1 MSWQN
6 YTSNLIP
13 ELDFCYSIP
22 TKVKGRKVSS
32 TSVAITNLTS
42 VAVLVFILGFIG
54 ARIKSDV
61 RIPEQIYQMISI
73 FLLFG
78 IGLKGGHA
86 LREVSFTSFAG
97 PALATLGLGIL
108 IPFIAFATL
117 KLVRKINDLDRGA
130 IAAHYG
136 STSLV
141 TFTAALLFLENSG
154 IKVEGFATALLTIME
169 VPGIVV
175 GVYLGSRHRDKS
187 VQWGKTLQEVI
198 TGKTILLL
206 VGGLIIGAITSDAG
220 FLKVAPF
227 FIDLQSG
234 FLALFLLHLGY
245 LAGSNWGEI
254 KKVGAMVGIF
264 ALIFPV
270 FAGTLGVVVGNLVGL
285 SVGGATILGVLCA
298 SASYIAAPAAV
309 SIGLPEANAPLAL
322 ISSIGVTFPFNLIIG
337 IPLYLEI
344 AKTLSNL

>member
-1 MSWQN
+1 VD
-6 YTSNLIP
+6 T
-13 ELDFCYSIP
+13 
-22 TKVKGRKVSS
+22 
-32 TSVAITNLTS
+32 TSVAVTNLTS
-42 VAVLVFILGFIG
+42 VAVLVFILGFLG
-54 ARIKSDV
+54 AIIKSDV
-61 RIPEQIYQMISI
+61 RIPDQVYQMISI

-86 LREVSFTSFAG
+86 LKDVSFESFAL
-97 PALATLGLGIL
+97 PALATIGLGIL
-108 IPFIAFATL
+108 IPLLAYLSL
-117 KLVRKINDLDRGA
+117 KLVHKINDLDRGA

-141 TFTAALLFLENSG
+141 TFSAALLFLENSG
-154 IKVEGFATALLTIME
+154 IYVEGFATALLTIME

-187 VQWGKTLQEVI
+187 VQWGKTLHEVV

-206 VGGLIIGAITSDAG
+206 VGGLVIGAITSHTG
-220 FLKVAPF
+220 YSQVAPF

-234 FLALFLLHLGY
+234 FLVLFLLHLGY

-254 KKVGAMVGIF
+254 KKVGARVGVF
-264 ALIFPV
+264 ALIFPI
-270 FAGTLGVVVGNLVGL
+270 FAGTLGVLAGHMVGL
-285 SVGGATILGVLCA
+285 SVGGATILGVLSA

-322 ISSIGVTFPFNLIIG
+322 MSSIGVTFPFNLLIG

-344 AKTLSNL
+344 SRVFAGV

>member
-1 MSWQN
+1 MN
-6 YTSNLIP
+6 
-13 ELDFCYSIP
+13 
-22 TKVKGRKVSS
+22 S
-32 TSVAITNLTS
+32 TEVAITNLTS
-42 VAVLVFILGFIG
+42 VAVLVFILGFLG
-54 ARIKSDV
+54 ARLKSDV
-61 RIPEQIYQMISI
+61 RIPEQVYQMISI

-78 IGLKGGHA
+78 IGLKGGNA
-86 LREVSFTSFAG
+86 LKETSFSSFAA
-97 PALATLGLGIL
+97 PALATLALGIF
-108 IPFIAFATL
+108 IPLIAFMAL
-117 KLVRKINDLDRGA
+117 KMVRKINDLDRGA

-141 TFTAALLFLENSG
+141 TFSAALLFLENSG
-154 IKVEGFATALLTIME
+154 IEVEGFATALLTIME

-187 VQWGKTLQEVI
+187 VQWGKTLHEVI

-206 VGGLIIGAITSDAG
+206 VGGLLIGAITSNAG
-220 FLKVAPF
+220 YMKVVPF

-245 LAGSNWGEI
+245 LAGSNWAEI
-254 KKVGAMVGIF
+254 RKVGAMVGVF

-270 FAGTLGVVVGNLVGL
+270 FAGTLGVIAGNMVGL
-285 SVGGATILGVLCA
+285 SIGGATILGVLSA

-309 SIGLPEANAPLAL
+309 SVGLPEANAPLAL
-322 ISSIGVTFPFNLIIG
+322 MSSIGVTFPFNLLIG

-344 AKTLSNL
+344 ARKFSGL

>member
-1 MSWQN
+1 M
-6 YTSNLIP
+6 
-13 ELDFCYSIP
+13 
-22 TKVKGRKVSS
+22 SS

-108 IPFIAFATL
+108 IPFIAFVTL

-254 KKVGAMVGIF
+254 KKVGAMVGVF
-264 ALIFPV
+264 AVIFPI
-270 FAGTLGVVVGNLVGL
+270 FAGTLGVVVGNMVGL
-285 SVGGATILGVLCA
+285 SIGGATILGVLCS

-309 SIGLPEANAPLAL
+309 SVGLPEANAPLAL
-322 ISSIGVTFPFNLIIG
+322 MSSIGVTFPFNLIIG

-344 AKTLSNL
+344 ARKLWMFQS

>member
-1 MSWQN
+1 M
-6 YTSNLIP
+6 
-13 ELDFCYSIP
+13 
-22 TKVKGRKVSS
+22 SS
-32 TSVAITNLTS
+32 TSVAFTNLTS
-42 VAVLVFILGFIG
+42 VAVLVFILGFLG

-61 RIPEQIYQMISI
+61 RIPEPIYQMISI
-73 FLLFG
+73 FLLLG

-86 LREVSFTSFAG
+86 LKGNTFSDFAA
-97 PALATLGLGIL
+97 PALATLSLGIL
-108 IPFIAFATL
+108 IPLLAFFSL
-117 KLVRKINDLDRGA
+117 KLVRKINDIDRGA

-141 TFTAALLFLENSG
+141 TFSAALLFLENSG
-154 IKVEGFATALLTIME
+154 IKVEGFATSLLTIME

-187 VQWGKTLQEVI
+187 VQWAKTLHEVV

-206 VGGLIIGAITSDAG
+206 VGGLVIGAVTSDAG
-220 FLKVAPF
+220 FLKVSPF

-234 FLALFLLHLGY
+234 FLVLFLLHLGY

-254 KKVGAMVGIF
+254 KKVGKGVGVF
-264 ALIFPV
+264 GLIFPI
-270 FAGTLGVVVGNLVGL
+270 FAGSLGASVGHLVGL
-285 SVGGATILGVLCA
+285 SAGGATILAVLCA

-322 ISSIGVTFPFNLIIG
+322 TSSIGVTFPFNLLIG
-337 IPLYLEI
+337 IPLYFEI
-344 AKTLSNL
+344 AKVVSGSA

>member
-1 MSWQN
+1 MN
-6 YTSNLIP
+6 
-13 ELDFCYSIP
+13 
-22 TKVKGRKVSS
+22 S

-42 VAVLVFILGFIG
+42 VAVLVFVLGFLG

-61 RIPEQIYQMISI
+61 RIPEQVYQMISI

-86 LREVSFTSFAG
+86 LKGTSFSSFTA
-97 PALATLGLGIL
+97 PALATIALGVVV
-108 IPFIAFATL
+108 PFVAYLSL

-141 TFTAALLFLENSG
+141 TFSAALLFLENSG
-154 IKVEGFATALLTIME
+154 IEVEGFATALLTIME

-175 GVYLGSRHRDKS
+175 GVYLGSRHRNKN
-187 VQWGKTLQEVI
+187 VQWGKTLHEVV

-206 VGGLIIGAITSDAG
+206 VGGLIIGAVTSHAG
-220 FLKVAPF
+220 YLKVSPF

-234 FLALFLLHLGY
+234 FLVLFLLHLGY

-254 KKVGAMVGIF
+254 KKVGAMVGVF
-264 ALIFPV
+264 AIIFPI
-270 FAGTLGVVVGNLVGL
+270 FAGTLGALVGTLVGL
-285 SVGGATILGVLCA
+285 SLGGATILGVLCA

-322 ISSIGVTFPFNLIIG
+322 TSSIGVTFPFNLLIG

-344 AKTLSNL
+344 AKKFSSL

>member
-1 MSWQN
+1 
-6 YTSNLIP
+6 
-13 ELDFCYSIP
+13 
-22 TKVKGRKVSS
+22 
-32 TSVAITNLTS
+32 

-108 IPFIAFATL
+108 IPFIAFVTL

-254 KKVGAMVGIF
+254 KKVGAMVGVF
-264 ALIFPV
+264 AVIFPI
-270 FAGTLGVVVGNLVGL
+270 FAGTLGVVVGNMVGL
-285 SVGGATILGVLCA
+285 SIGGATILGVLCS

-309 SIGLPEANAPLAL
+309 SVGLPEANAPLAL
-322 ISSIGVTFPFNLIIG
+322 MSSIGVTFPFNLIIG

-344 AKTLSNL
+344 ARKLWMFQS

>member
-1 MSWQN
+1 MN
-6 YTSNLIP
+6 
-13 ELDFCYSIP
+13 
-22 TKVKGRKVSS
+22 S
-32 TSVAITNLTS
+32 TSVAVTNLTS
-42 VAVLVFILGFIG
+42 VAVLVFTLGFLA
-54 ARIKSDV
+54 ARIKSDL

-86 LREVSFTSFAG
+86 LKGTSFSSFAA
-97 PALATLGLGIL
+97 PAAATLGLGVL
-108 IPFIAFATL
+108 IPITAFFTL
-117 KLVRKINDLDRGA
+117 KLIRGINNLDRGA

-141 TFTAALLFLENSG
+141 TFSAALLFLENSG
-154 IKVEGFATALLTIME
+154 IKIEGFATALLTIME
-169 VPGIVV
+169 IPGIIV
-175 GVYLGSRHRDKS
+175 GVYLGSRHRDKH
-187 VQWGKTLQEVI
+187 VQWGKTLHEVV

-206 VGGLIIGAITSDAG
+206 VGGLVIGAVTTHAG
-220 FLKVAPF
+220 YLKVSPF

-254 KKVGAMVGIF
+254 KKVGLKMAIFGI
-264 ALIFPV
+264 LFPI
-270 FAGTLGVVVGNLVGL
+270 FAGTLGIVAGHLAGL

-309 SIGLPEANAPLAL
+309 SVGLPEANAPLAL
-322 ISSIGVTFPFNLIIG
+322 MSSIGVTFPFNLLIG

-344 AKTLSNL
+344 AKKLSGL

>member
-1 MSWQN
+1 MWHEPIREFTINQ
-6 YTSNLIP
+6 
-13 ELDFCYSIP
+13 
-22 TKVKGRKVSS
+22 
-32 TSVAITNLTS
+32 TSVAFTNLTS
-42 VAVLVFILGFIG
+42 VAVLIFILGFVA

-61 RIPEQIYQMISI
+61 RIPEQMYQMISI

-86 LREVSFTSFAG
+86 LKDVSFESFVR
-97 PALATLGLGIL
+97 PAIATTTLGIF
-108 IPFIAFATL
+108 IPLTAFASL
-117 KLVRKINDLDRGA
+117 KLVRKINDADRGA

-141 TFTAALLFLENSG
+141 TFTAALLFLENSA
-154 IKVEGFATALLTIME
+154 IEVEGFVTALLTIME

-175 GVYLGSRHRDKS
+175 GVFLGSRHGNKS
-187 VQWGKTLQEVI
+187 VQWGKTLHEVM

-206 VGGLIIGAITSDAG
+206 VGGLIIGASTTHAG
-220 FLKVAPF
+220 YVKVSPF

-245 LAGSNWGEI
+245 LAGINWGEI
-254 KKVGAMVGIF
+254 KKVGALVGLF
-264 ALIFPV
+264 ALVFPI
-270 FAGTLGVVVGNLVGL
+270 FAGTLGVIVGNMAGL
-285 SVGGATILGVLCA
+285 SIGGATILGVLSA

-309 SIGLPEANAPLAL
+309 SVGLPEANAPLAL
-322 ISSIGVTFPFNLIIG
+322 MSSIGVTFPFNLIFG

-344 AKTLSNL
+344 AKKFSSL

>member
-1 MSWQN
+1 MS
-6 YTSNLIP
+6 T
-13 ELDFCYSIP
+13 
-22 TKVKGRKVSS
+22 
-32 TSVAITNLTS
+32 TSVAISNLTS
-42 VAVLVFILGFIG
+42 VAVLVFILGFLA
-54 ARIKSDV
+54 ARMKSDV
-61 RIPEQIYQMISI
+61 RIPEQVYQMISI

-86 LREVSFTSFAG
+86 LKGVSFQSFVG
-97 PALATLGLGIL
+97 PALATFVLGVL
-108 IPFIAFATL
+108 IPLIAFASL
-117 KLVRKINDLDRGA
+117 KLVRKIDDLDRGA

-141 TFTAALLFLENSG
+141 TFSAALLFLENSG
-154 IKVEGFATALLTIME
+154 IQVEGFATALLTIME

-175 GVYLGSRHRDKS
+175 GVYLGSRHRDKN
-187 VQWGKTLQEVI
+187 VQWGKTLHEVI

-206 VGGLIIGAITSDAG
+206 VGGLVIGAITSQAG
-220 FLKVAPF
+220 YIKVAPF

-254 KKVGAMVGIF
+254 KKVGAMVGVF

-270 FAGTLGVVVGNLVGL
+270 FAGTLGVLAGNMVGL
-285 SVGGATILGVLCA
+285 SIGGATILGVLCA

-309 SIGLPEANAPLAL
+309 SVGLPEANAPLAL
-322 ISSIGVTFPFNLIIG
+322 MSSIGVTFPFNLLVG

-344 AKTLSNL
+344 AKNVAAF

>member
-1 MSWQN
+1 
-6 YTSNLIP
+6 
-13 ELDFCYSIP
+13 
-22 TKVKGRKVSS
+22 
-32 TSVAITNLTS
+32 
-42 VAVLVFILGFIG
+42 VLVFVLGFLA

-61 RIPEQIYQMISI
+61 RIPDQVYQMISV

-86 LREVSFTSFAG
+86 LKGVSFDSFIG
-97 PALATLGLGIL
+97 PALATFLLGML
-108 IPFIAFATL
+108 IPVVAFFSL
-117 KLVRKINDLDRGA
+117 KLVNKINDLDRGA

-175 GVYLGSRHRDKS
+175 GVYLGSRHRDKK
-187 VQWGKTLQEVI
+187 VQWGKTLHEVV

-206 VGGLIIGAITSDAG
+206 VGGLVIGVSTSQAG
-220 FLKVAPF
+220 YKSVEPF

-234 FLALFLLHLGY
+234 FLTLFLLHLGY
-245 LAGSNWGEI
+245 LAGSNWNEI
-254 KKVGAMVGIF
+254 KEVGAKVGVF
-264 ALIFPV
+264 AIIFPII
-270 FAGTLGVVVGNLVGL
+270 AGTLGVIGGNLVGL

-309 SIGLPEANAPLAL
+309 SVGLPEANAPLAL
-322 ISSIGVTFPFNLIIG
+322 MSSIGVTFPFNLLVG

-344 AKTLSNL
+344 AKKISTL

>member
-1 MSWQN
+1 M
-6 YTSNLIP
+6 
-13 ELDFCYSIP
+13 
-22 TKVKGRKVSS
+22 SS

-54 ARIKSDV
+54 ARMKSDV

-73 FLLFG
+73 FLLLG

-86 LREVSFTSFAG
+86 LQGISIASFIA
-97 PALATLGLGIL
+97 PAIATLVLGTL
-108 IPFIAFATL
+108 IPFIAFVTL
-117 KLVRKINDLDRGA
+117 KLVRKISDLDRGA

-154 IKVEGFATALLTIME
+154 IKVEGYATALLTIME

-187 VQWGKTLQEVI
+187 VQWAETLREVV

-206 VGGLIIGAITSDAG
+206 VGGLVIGFLTSHSG
-220 FLKVAPF
+220 YLKVAPF

-234 FLALFLLHLGY
+234 FLVLFLLHLGY
-245 LAGSNWGEI
+245 LAGSNWSEI

-264 ALIFPV
+264 ALIFPI
-270 FAGTLGVVVGNLVGL
+270 FAGTLGVLVGNIVGL

-309 SIGLPEANAPLAL
+309 SVGLPEANAPLAL
-322 ISSIGVTFPFNLIIG
+322 MSSIGVTFPFNLLVG

-344 AKTLSNL
+344 AKKISGL

>member
-1 MSWQN
+1 V
-6 YTSNLIP
+6 
-13 ELDFCYSIP
+13 D
-22 TKVKGRKVSS
+22 S
-32 TSVAITNLTS
+32 TSVAVTNLTS
-42 VAVLVFILGFIG
+42 VAVLVFILGFLG
-54 ARIKSDV
+54 ARINSDV
-61 RIPEQIYQMISI
+61 RIPDQVYQMISI

-86 LREVSFTSFAG
+86 LKEVSFSSFAV
-97 PALATLGLGIL
+97 PAIATVGLGIL
-108 IPFIAFATL
+108 IPILAYLSL
-117 KLVRKINDLDRGA
+117 KLVPKINDLDRGA

-154 IKVEGFATALLTIME
+154 IEVEGFATALLTIME

-187 VQWGKTLQEVI
+187 VQWGKTIQEVV

-206 VGGLIIGAITSDAG
+206 VGGLVIGAVTSQAG
-220 FLKVAPF
+220 YLAVTPF

-245 LAGSNWGEI
+245 LAGSNWKEI
-254 KKVGAMVGIF
+254 KKVGALVGVF

-270 FAGTLGVVVGNLVGL
+270 IAGTLGVIVGNLVGL
-285 SVGGATILGVLCA
+285 SIGGATILGVLCA

-309 SIGLPEANAPLAL
+309 SVGLPEANAPLAL
-322 ISSIGVTFPFNLIIG
+322 MSSIGVTFPFNLLIG
-337 IPLYLEI
+337 IPIYLEV
-344 AKTLSNL
+344 AKLLAGV

>member
-1 MSWQN
+1 M
-6 YTSNLIP
+6 
-13 ELDFCYSIP
+13 
-22 TKVKGRKVSS
+22 SS
-32 TSVAITNLTS
+32 TSVAISNLTS
-42 VAVLVFILGFIG
+42 VAVLAFILGFLG

-78 IGLKGGHA
+78 VGLKGGHA
-86 LREVSFTSFAG
+86 LKETAFGSFAG
-97 PALATLGLGIL
+97 PAFATLGLGIL
-108 IPFIAFATL
+108 VPLLAFTAL
-117 KLVRKINDLDRGA
+117 KLVRKISDIDRGA
-130 IAAHYG
+130 IASHYG

-141 TFTAALLFLENSG
+141 TFSATLLFLENSG
-154 IKVEGFATALLTIME
+154 MKVEGFATALLTIME

-175 GVYLGSRHRDKS
+175 GVYLGSRHRDKN
-187 VQWGKTLQEVI
+187 VQWGKTLHEVV

-206 VGGLIIGAITSDAG
+206 VGGLAIGALTSEAG

-245 LAGSNWGEI
+245 LAGINWGEI
-254 KKVGAMVGIF
+254 KKVGAMVGLF
-264 ALIFPV
+264 AVVFPI
-270 FAGTLGVVVGNLVGL
+270 FAGTLGVVVGNMVGL
-285 SVGGATILGVLCA
+285 SVGGATILGVLSA

-309 SIGLPEANAPLAL
+309 SVGLPEANAPLAL
-322 ISSIGVTFPFNLIIG
+322 MSSIGVTFPFNLLIG

-344 AKTLSNL
+344 AKKLSGL

>member
-1 MSWQN
+1 M
-6 YTSNLIP
+6 
-13 ELDFCYSIP
+13 
-22 TKVKGRKVSS
+22 SS
-32 TSVAITNLTS
+32 TSVALTNLTS
-42 VAVLVFILGFIG
+42 VAVLVFVLGFLA

-61 RIPEQIYQMISI
+61 RIPDQVYQMISV

-86 LREVSFTSFAG
+86 LKGVSFDSFIG
-97 PALATLGLGIL
+97 PALATFLLGML
-108 IPFIAFATL
+108 IPVVAFFSL
-117 KLVRKINDLDRGA
+117 KLVNKINDLDRGA

-175 GVYLGSRHRDKS
+175 GVYLGSRHRDKK
-187 VQWGKTLQEVI
+187 VQWGKTLHEVV

-206 VGGLIIGAITSDAG
+206 VGGLVIGVSTSQAG
-220 FLKVAPF
+220 YKSVEPF

-234 FLALFLLHLGY
+234 FLTLFLLHLGY
-245 LAGSNWGEI
+245 LAGSNWNEI
-254 KKVGAMVGIF
+254 KEVGAKVGVF
-264 ALIFPV
+264 AIIFPII
-270 FAGTLGVVVGNLVGL
+270 AGTLGVIGGNLVGL

-309 SIGLPEANAPLAL
+309 SVGLPEANAPLAL
-322 ISSIGVTFPFNLIIG
+322 MSSIGVTFPFNLLVG

-344 AKTLSNL
+344 AKRISTL

>member
-1 MSWQN
+1 M
-6 YTSNLIP
+6 
-13 ELDFCYSIP
+13 
-22 TKVKGRKVSS
+22 SS
-32 TSVAITNLTS
+32 TSVAVNNLTS
-42 VAVLVFILGFIG
+42 VAVLVFVLGFFG

-61 RIPEQIYQMISI
+61 RIPEPIYQMISI

-86 LREVSFTSFAG
+86 LKETTLSNFAG
-97 PALATLGLGIL
+97 PALATLGLGII
-108 IPFIAFATL
+108 IPILAFLVL
-117 KLVRKINDLDRGA
+117 KLVQGISDIDRGA

-141 TFTAALLFLENSG
+141 TFSAALLFLENSG
-154 IKVEGFATALLTIME
+154 IKVEGFATALLTILE
-169 VPGIVV
+169 APGVIV
-175 GVYLGSRHRDKS
+175 GVYLGSRHRNK
-187 VQWGKTLQEVI
+187 VVPWGKTLVEVV

-206 VGGLIIGAITSDAG
+206 VGGLVIGAVTSHAG
-220 FLKVAPF
+220 YLKVSPF

-254 KKVGAMVGIF
+254 RKVGVRVAIF
-264 ALIFPV
+264 GLIFPIIS
-270 FAGTLGVVVGNLVGL
+270 GTLGIAVGTAAGL
-285 SVGGATILGVLCA
+285 SVGGAAILGTLCA

-309 SIGLPEANAPLAL
+309 SVGLPDANAPLAL
-322 ISSIGVTFPFNLIIG
+322 MSSIGVTFPFNLLVG

-344 AKTLSNL
+344 AKRFAGN

>member
-1 MSWQN
+1 
-6 YTSNLIP
+6 
-13 ELDFCYSIP
+13 
-22 TKVKGRKVSS
+22 VKLEEHAVST
-32 TSVAITNLTS
+32 TSVAISNLTS
-42 VAVLVFILGFIG
+42 VAVLVFILGFLA

-61 RIPEQIYQMISI
+61 RIPEQVYQMISI

-86 LREVSFTSFAG
+86 LKGVSFQSFVG
-97 PALATLGLGIL
+97 PALATLALGVL
-108 IPFIAFATL
+108 IPLIAFASL
-117 KLVRKINDLDRGA
+117 KLVRKIDDLDRGA

-141 TFTAALLFLENSG
+141 TFSAALLFLENSG
-154 IKVEGFATALLTIME
+154 IQVEGFATALLTIME

-175 GVYLGSRHRDKS
+175 GVYLGSRHRNKN
-187 VQWGKTLQEVI
+187 VQWGKTLHEVI

-206 VGGLIIGAITSDAG
+206 VGGLVIGAITSQAG
-220 FLKVAPF
+220 YLKVAPF
-227 FIDLQSG
+227 FIELQSG

-254 KKVGAMVGIF
+254 KKVGAMVGVF

-270 FAGTLGVVVGNLVGL
+270 LAGTLGVLAGNMVGL
-285 SVGGATILGVLCA
+285 SIGGATILGVLCA

-309 SIGLPEANAPLAL
+309 SVGLPEANAPLAL
-322 ISSIGVTFPFNLIIG
+322 MSSIGVTFPFNLLIG

-344 AKTLSNL
+344 AKKIAAF